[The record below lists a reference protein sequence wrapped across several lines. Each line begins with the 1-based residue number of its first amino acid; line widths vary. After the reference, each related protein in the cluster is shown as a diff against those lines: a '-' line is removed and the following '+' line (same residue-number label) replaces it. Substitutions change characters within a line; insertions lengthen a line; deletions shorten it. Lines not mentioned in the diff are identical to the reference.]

1 MSAARIRLP
10 AASRARVAAA
20 AAAALAVAVA
30 VGGCATVP
38 TSGPVQQVGVSQ
50 VGVSQEQD
58 YSQPIPVGP
67 GPGWSPA
74 EIVAGFLA
82 ASASFAGDH
91 QVAREYLDPTAQQ
104 HWRPGWAVT
113 VVSGSLTT
121 SPAPPLPRPVSNQ
134 SELLARVK
142 ATGQPVATLTGSG
155 QYLVSSGSSSTS
167 SYFSLIKENGQWR
180 IDALPRSQL
189 LLTQADFQR
198 VYQPRN
204 LYFLTQSG
212 RTLVPDPVFVPQ
224 QATNTE
230 LAAGLVH
237 ALLQVPN
244 GWLYGAAATGFPAKA
259 KPTVQVRIN
268 GSNAVVDLGGKAV
281 PAGRRQLMQMAAQL
295 VWTLTSGPT
304 SIQSVE
310 LEINGRPVQ
319 VNGSQI
325 QLPQT
330 YHDWVPAQTAT
341 SSLYYIGGNGTVQ
354 AVSGSS
360 APAAVPGQAGTAG
373 VPPFSSIAVSPD
385 ERELAGLT
393 TGGGAVYIGNLAHGA
408 GLREWKPENGVV
420 TSVSWDAQGDL
431 WAAAGGTV
439 WILPPIS
446 SAPISAAPI
455 TMSVALG
462 NEVTDFQVAPD
473 GVRVAMIVNSTVDGK
488 SRTQV
493 QLAAITHSGT
503 SSSIGDL
510 VTLGASIPDPE
521 SVTWYGAGDL
531 IVLAKNAS
539 GTQLYDVPLNGGQ
552 PTQIPAAGDDPVSV
566 TALNPQ
572 NSAPQIA
579 IGLPGGKVMIST
591 GTGAFE
597 PTRAVGEAPAYP
609 G

>member
-1 MSAARIRLP
+1 MRLRAGPGGRVVIAAF
-10 AASRARVAAA
+10 AAAVAA
-20 AAAALAVAVA
+20 
-30 VGGCATVP
+30 GGCAAVP
-38 TSGPVQQVGVSQ
+38 GGGPVQQVGTSQ

-67 GPGWSPA
+67 GPGWTPN

-82 ASASFAGDH
+82 ASASFAGYH
-91 QVAREYLDPTAQQ
+91 QVAREYLDSTAKQR
-104 HWRPGWAVT
+104 WKPGWAVT
-113 VVSGSLTT
+113 VVSGNLTT
-121 SPAPPLPRPVSNQ
+121 STAPPLPRPVSNQ
-134 SELLARVK
+134 SELLSRVK

-167 SYFSLIKENGQWR
+167 SYFNLIKVNGQWR
-180 IDALPRSQL
+180 IDGLPRSQL
-189 LLTQADFQR
+189 LLTQADFRR

-268 GSNAVVDLGGKAV
+268 GSNVVVDLGGKV
-281 PAGRRQLMQMAAQL
+281 VLSRRQLDQMAAQL
-295 VWTLTSGPT
+295 VWTLTSSGPA

-319 VNGSQI
+319 VSGSPI

-330 YHDWVPAQTAT
+330 YHDWVPAQVANA
-341 SSLYYIGGNGTVQ
+341 SLYYIGANGIVE
-354 AVSGSS
+354 AMSGSTPP
-360 APAAVPGQAGTAG
+360 APVPGQAGASG
-373 VPPFSSIAVSPD
+373 VPAFSSIAVSPGG
-385 ERELAGLT
+385 RELAGIT
-393 TGGGAVYIGNLAHGA
+393 EGGVAVYIGNLARGA
-408 GLREWKPENGVV
+408 GLKEWKPENGVV

-431 WAAAGGTV
+431 WATAGGTV

-446 SAPISAAPI
+446 SAPISAALI
-455 TMSVALG
+455 SMSVAPG
-462 NEVTDFQVAPD
+462 NAVTDFQVAPD
-473 GVRVAMIVNSTVDGK
+473 GVRVAMIVDTTVDGK
-488 SRTQV
+488 SQPQV
-493 QLAAITHSGT
+493 QLAAITRNGT
-503 SSSIGDL
+503 SSSVGDP
-510 VTLGASIPDPE
+510 VTLGASISDPV
-521 SVTWYGAGDL
+521 SVTWYGADDL
-531 IVLAKNAS
+531 VVLAKNAS
-539 GTQLYDVPLNGGQ
+539 GSQLYDVPLNGGQ
-552 PTQIPAAGDDPVSV
+552 PAPITATGGDPVSV
-566 TALNPQ
+566 TALSPQ

-579 IGLPGGKVMIST
+579 VGLPGGKIMIST
-591 GTGAFE
+591 GGGSAFE
-597 PTRAVGEAPAYP
+597 PARGAGVSPAYP